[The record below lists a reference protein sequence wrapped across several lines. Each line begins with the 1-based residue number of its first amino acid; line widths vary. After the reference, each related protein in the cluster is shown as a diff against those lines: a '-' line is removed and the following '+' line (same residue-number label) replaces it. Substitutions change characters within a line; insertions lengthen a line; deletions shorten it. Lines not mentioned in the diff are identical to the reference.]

1 MTREK
6 RNVTFKMRMTPS
18 EFETLKEQSKRTG
31 LSMSDVIRSAWQR
44 LKIAELPSEGLTN
57 TALQLRRIGNELA
70 GLSRSK
76 ACGEDLRRQFK
87 KALDEITALDRRI
100 GAILSGG
107 DS

>member
-6 RNVTFKMRMTPS
+6 RNVTFKMRMTQS
-18 EFETLKEQSKRTG
+18 EFEALKEQSKRTG

-44 LKIAELPSEGLTN
+44 LKIAELPSEGLTD

-70 GLSRSK
+70 GTSGSK
-76 ACGEDLRRQFK
+76 ACGEDLRRQLK
-87 KALDEITALDRRI
+87 SAIDEIASLDRRI

>member
-1 MTREK
+1 
-6 RNVTFKMRMTPS
+6 MRMTPS
-18 EFETLKEQSKRTG
+18 EFEVLKEQSKRTG

-44 LKIAELPSEGLTN
+44 LKIAELPCEGMTD

-76 ACGEDLRRQFK
+76 ACGEDLRRQLK
-87 KALDEITALDRRI
+87 NLLNEIASLDRRI